1 MSYTPAL
8 VLTSG
13 ISEDPCRSLS
23 RARRP
28 LWSITAVWR
37 LRAEAANQVGRD
49 LGDAPHAEQR
59 HVAVHLL
66 LQQAQSA
73 AHTRLASSHRGEQ
86 ERSADED
93 ELSAKRERFEH
104 VG

>member
-1 MSYTPAL
+1 
-8 VLTSG
+8 
-13 ISEDPCRSLS
+13 
-23 RARRP
+23 
-28 LWSITAVWR
+28 

-73 AHTRLASSHRGEQ
+73 AHTRLAFGHRGEQ

-93 ELSAKRERFEH
+93 ELSAKCERFEQAMPNLAPSLWAAELH
-104 VG
+104 RR